1 MDEIEIQVFEEY
13 NDYHEKLGIMTF
25 RQWVFSALM
34 LIVVVP
40 TYILLPKYTFI
51 TSDMASYIVI
61 IEAAIIGFLG
71 FVKIHKLP
79 AEKIIPY
86 WYRHYFA
93 FNKPLKYM
101 TTKEY
106 QKMLDDKKNKNKKS
120 KVIEYDDN
128 DLTPKQRKKKAKQ
141 EKELA
146 KAKKKY
152 GYMFKDDKNISSIK
166 DDAEKKEI
174 TDSASEEPLNEENEE
189 ELQTE
194 IKKEDVSIDEKALE
208 NMTDEEKRMLAQLLE
223 KIKEK

>member
-13 NDYHEKLGIMTF
+13 NDYHEKIGIMTL
-25 RQWVFSALM
+25 RQWLFSALM
-34 LIVVVP
+34 LIIVIP

-61 IEAAIIGFLG
+61 IEAAIIGFIG

-86 WYRHYFA
+86 WYRHYFV

-128 DLTPKQRKKKAKQ
+128 DLTPKQRKKKEKQ

-152 GYMFKDDKNISSIK
+152 GYMFKDD
-166 DDAEKKEI
+166 AEQEE
-174 TDSASEEPLNEENEE
+174 TTASASEQLLNKENKG
-189 ELQTE
+189 LQSE
-194 IKKEDVSIDEKALE
+194 IKKEDVSIDEKTLE
-208 NMTDEEKRMLAQLLE
+208 TMTDEEKRMLAQILE
-223 KIKEK
+223 KLKEK

>member
-61 IEAAIIGFLG
+61 IEAAIIGFIG

-166 DDAEKKEI
+166 DDAEQKEM
-174 TDSASEEPLNEENEE
+174 TDSASEEPLNEENKE
-189 ELQTE
+189 ELQPE
-194 IKKEDVSIDEKALE
+194 IKK
-208 NMTDEEKRMLAQLLE
+208 RM
-223 KIKEK
+223 

>member
-13 NDYHEKLGIMTF
+13 NDYHEKIGIMTL
-25 RQWVFSALM
+25 RQWLFSALM
-34 LIVVVP
+34 LIIVIP

-61 IEAAIIGFLG
+61 IEAAIIGFIG

-86 WYRHYFA
+86 WYRHYFV

-120 KVIEYDDN
+120 KVIEYDDD
-128 DLTPKQRKKKAKQ
+128 DLTPKQRKKKEKQ

-152 GYMFKDDKNISSIK
+152 GYMFKVDKNTSSIK
-166 DDAEKKEI
+166 DDAEQEE
-174 TDSASEEPLNEENEE
+174 TTASASEQLLNEENKG
-189 ELQTE
+189 LQSE
-194 IKKEDVSIDEKALE
+194 IKKEDVSIDEKTLE
-208 NMTDEEKRMLAQLLE
+208 TMTDEEKRMLAQILE
-223 KIKEK
+223 KLKEK

>member
-13 NDYHEKLGIMTF
+13 NDYHEKIGIMTL
-25 RQWVFSALM
+25 RQWLFSALM
-34 LIVVVP
+34 LIIVIP

-61 IEAAIIGFLG
+61 IEAAIIGFIG

-86 WYRHYFA
+86 WYRHYFV

-128 DLTPKQRKKKAKQ
+128 
-141 EKELA
+141 EK
-146 KAKKKY
+146 
-152 GYMFKDDKNISSIK
+152 
-166 DDAEKKEI
+166 
-174 TDSASEEPLNEENEE
+174 
-189 ELQTE
+189 TE
-194 IKKEDVSIDEKALE
+194 IKSDKKV
-208 NMTDEEKRMLAQLLE
+208 KRLSRLLTKRE
-223 KIKEK
+223 QKKIS